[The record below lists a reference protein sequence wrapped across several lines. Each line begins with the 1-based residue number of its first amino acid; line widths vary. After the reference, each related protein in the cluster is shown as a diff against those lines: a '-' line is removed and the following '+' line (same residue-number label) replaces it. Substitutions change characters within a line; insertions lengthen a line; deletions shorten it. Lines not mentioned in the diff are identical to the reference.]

1 MAKPRQDRFTIPRTN
16 GRDYLNA
23 FMHLIEAIY
32 WAGIV
37 GALIYTDAS
46 LWVWGLAAIL
56 AIPTYVIA
64 TAVVRS
70 RLGILRRA

>member
-1 MAKPRQDRFTIPRTN
+1 MATPRRDRFTVPKTT

-23 FMHLIEAIY
+23 FMHLLEAAY
-32 WAGIV
+32 WAAIV
-37 GALIYTDAS
+37 GALIYADVD

-56 AIPTYVIA
+56 AGPPYIIGSA
-64 TAVVRS
+64 IIRS